1 MSPDVDSAIE
11 NKANECLLNRKKRL
25 SGVLDS
31 FFKEPFVPKRLY
43 GIKEEF
49 KFDELK
55 LNDYMNKLN
64 DYKLKLCAWQNPI

>member
-43 GIKEEF
+43 GIKEEI
-49 KFDELK
+49 KFD
-55 LNDYMNKLN
+55 
-64 DYKLKLCAWQNPI
+64 